1 MIGIK
6 LNDNERKQFDEV
18 NDCFDLVAA
27 TERVC
32 WMYHRYGNE
41 ASVEP
46 FCNAIKNSIVSEV
59 LVFPAFSISA
69 YLPVIDRRQNGFSG
83 DVRCW
88 NFWKYRL
95 NVKQNA
101 DLLSAAVSLLLLQ
114 SSLTFSIFKSG
125 SPSCVSGI
133 ACAIDQPI
141 IPVRNRVFLEWRV
154 SSSRPRNCES
164 RKNWGWLKNATGD
177 VARFSVK
184 DGILW
189 CRGFIKPIN
198 SILRYLYGRWGYSQD
213 NIGKNIVLVLKNLE
227 NSYSYWK
234 NIVLSWYYM

>member
-69 YLPVIDRRQNGFSG
+69 YLPVIPSIVDRMDFRAMYDVEISENTGWTLNKTRTFCLPQSVCCCFKAPWRFQYLKAEVRAAFQASRARSTNHTRTQQSISGVTCVIVPSAKLRIAKKLGVIKERDRRCRS
-83 DVRCW
+83 
-88 NFWKYRL
+88 
-95 NVKQNA
+95 
-101 DLLSAAVSLLLLQ
+101 
-114 SSLTFSIFKSG
+114 
-125 SPSCVSGI
+125 
-133 ACAIDQPI
+133 
-141 IPVRNRVFLEWRV
+141 VFCKR
-154 SSSRPRNCES
+154 R
-164 RKNWGWLKNATGD
+164 
-177 VARFSVK
+177 
-184 DGILW
+184 
-189 CRGFIKPIN
+189 
-198 SILRYLYGRWGYSQD
+198 
-213 NIGKNIVLVLKNLE
+213 NIVVSRFYKTNKF
-227 NSYSYWK
+227 NSSVPLWAMRLLTRQYW
-234 NIVLSWYYM
+234 